1 MKKITT
7 ALLAFVLPSFIATP
21 LLRLLGH
28 QIGSKVRI
36 GFSWLS
42 LDMLNLGN
50 GVQIGHFNLI
60 INNSLRLEDN
70 TKIGYLNILK
80 GPFGVEMKKQAAIGN
95 KNYFTRGPEGV
106 SYGKSELSLGE
117 WTKITVGH
125 HFDLTQSISFGNYS
139 ILAGLG
145 SQLWTHGYY
154 HADKGLDRIRID
166 GNIEVGDN
174 VYVGSSVIFNPG
186 VVIGSRIHIGS
197 GAVISKDLKDP
208 GMYVNQSLRYIDNN
222 LEKVKSRLRPVEGV
236 ELVEEVYRK
245 K

>member
-1 MKKITT
+1 
-7 ALLAFVLPSFIATP
+7 
-21 LLRLLGH
+21 
-28 QIGSKVRI
+28 
-36 GFSWLS
+36 
-42 LDMLNLGN
+42 
-50 GVQIGHFNLI
+50 
-60 INNSLRLEDN
+60 
-70 TKIGYLNILK
+70 
-80 GPFGVEMKKQAAIGN
+80 
-95 KNYFTRGPEGV
+95 
-106 SYGKSELSLGE
+106 
-117 WTKITVGH
+117 
-125 HFDLTQSISFGNYS
+125 
-139 ILAGLG
+139 LAGLG